1 MKKKII
7 PFFMDFLTNGL
18 LYGALRYLMN
28 YFTSY
33 FDDDITL
40 KGLIISASFFGFFMA
55 IFQMLFSPSFNK
67 NKIDKQ

>member
-1 MKKKII
+1 MKSKAI
-7 PFFMDFLTNGL
+7 PFFKAFLINGL
-18 LYGALRYLMN
+18 LFGVLRYLMN

-55 IFQMLFSPSFNK
+55 IFQTLLTPSFK
-67 NKIDKQ
+67 TDKKDK

>member
-7 PFFMDFLTNGL
+7 SFCIAFLINGL
-18 LYGALRYLMN
+18 LFGVLRYLMN
-28 YFTSY
+28 SFTSY

-40 KGLIISASFFGFFMA
+40 KGLIFSASFFGFFMA
-55 IFQMLFSPSFNK
+55 IFQTLIMPSFNK